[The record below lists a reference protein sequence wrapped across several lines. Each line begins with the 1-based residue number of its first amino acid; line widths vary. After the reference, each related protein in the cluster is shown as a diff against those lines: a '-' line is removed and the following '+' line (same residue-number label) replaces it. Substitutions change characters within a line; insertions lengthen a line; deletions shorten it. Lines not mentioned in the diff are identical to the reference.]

1 MRFRILLLLYALIL
15 ANAEIFAAL
24 PDRENLCA
32 ESEQAVFSCTIGRKT
47 ATLCASDTISANDG
61 YMRYTFGVKGKHQE
75 LQYPMPLQKPVE
87 AFFWNSNYYSHGG
100 FEYVTFK
107 IGEDIYIVYD
117 VRRAF
122 SETENDTGAGIFVK
136 RGHKLVANMRCKEDP
151 PLNRLHDLVQPLG
164 LKPSPFGNPPAP
176 YDSPNP

>member
-1 MRFRILLLLYALIL
+1 MRFRILLLLYAIL
-15 ANAEIFAAL
+15 ANVETYAAL
-24 PDRENLCA
+24 PASESLCT

-47 ATLCASDTISANDG
+47 ATLCASEAVTANDG
-61 YMRYTFGVKGKHQE
+61 YMRYSFGVKGKRQE
-75 LQYPMPLQKPVE
+75 LEYPIPLQKPIE

-107 IGEDIYIVYD
+107 IGAYVYIVYD
-117 VRRAF
+117 VRKAF

-136 RGHKLVANMRCKEDP
+136 RGDKLVANMHCKEYS
-151 PLNRLHDLVQPLG
+151 PLNRLHDLVRPLG